1 MIYLLTN
8 NMNFG
13 RQSNRVGIW
22 CKYIITFIFK
32 ESIGYH

>member
-1 MIYLLTN
+1 MIYLLTDN
-8 NMNFG
+8 TNFG

-22 CKYIITFIFK
+22 RKYIITFILK